1 MRTVKRPRRYVARH
15 WFTLMRPFV
24 RYSKTRD
31 AYVLRLVG
39 SNSGPVMRVD
49 RRRQQHFDAV
59 ARLVDRHGTGY
70 RRVDRRQLQ
79 RFDGVE
85 RRGTGV
91 TA

>member
-1 MRTVKRPRRYVARH
+1 MRTVKRPRRYLSRH
-15 WFTLMRPFV
+15 WFTLMRPFT

-39 SNSGPVMRVD
+39 GKMGPVVRAD

-59 ARLVDRHGTGY
+59 VRLVDRHGTGY
-70 RRVDRRQLQ
+70 RRVDRRQRQ